1 MALSD
6 CSSRYHTVSS
16 FVQSTY
22 RGLNKDG
29 REHHELSAKNT
40 HGCWQQDTCR
50 VVSMLQ
56 GGPKEFSPLMCWDCV
71 AYRRFARSTA
81 QSGSEV
87 QASLGFRQ
95 CHGAPVA
102 CRLEGLLSPYVDWDE
117 DRTLRCGR
125 TKLDRMEPAGAVGDA
140 QERVYIT
147 ELVFTSFSFPLPR
160 QGFTSGS
167 VDGVVSRM
175 AEPQK
180 PQPGSCLLGRRTH
193 FPQLGFQS
201 SLLGIR
207 ALSRSSRT
215 GFCGTR

>member
-1 MALSD
+1 MGLCGHAWGLRNLTLRTWSVYHLLGRTHMALSD
-6 CSSRYHTVSS
+6 CSSRYTLSHHL
-16 FVQSTY
+16 FNQPIEASTKMAESTM
-22 RGLNKDG
+22 N
-29 REHHELSAKNT
+29 LSAKNT

-95 CHGAPVA
+95 CHGVPVA

-147 ELVFTSFSFPLPR
+147 ELVFTSSVS
-160 QGFTSGS
+160 TAASGLHIWQRGWCCLT
-167 VDGVVSRM
+167 DG
-175 AEPQK
+175 
-180 PQPGSCLLGRRTH
+180 
-193 FPQLGFQS
+193 
-201 SLLGIR
+201 
-207 ALSRSSRT
+207 
-215 GFCGTR
+215 